1 MIVSRTRRVVS
12 SAAAALVLA
21 SITAGSLV
29 AVPASGADLSFPLL
43 EPATSLNGVEYPDR
57 FIVKFKGA
65 GAVNAGVRHEAYL
78 DASRAVETPLT
89 EVKTMADGAAVA
101 TAEQELTAA
110 QTQAVLQEFST
121 RPDVEYAEVDRWVK
135 PAATPTDP
143 FYPDQW
149 NLSDPIAGMRLNA
162 AWDRSTGAGVRVA
175 VIDTGI
181 TTHRDLAGNVIG
193 GYDFVSDLDVA
204 VDGNGRDNNPQDPGD
219 WCDVPTG
226 NGTERVPSS
235 WHGTHVAG
243 IVAAQANNGVGV
255 TGVAYGAKVQP
266 VRALGACG
274 GWESDIADA
283 IVWAA
288 GGSVANVLD
297 NPTPAKVIN
306 LSLGA
311 DGACDGV
318 FQSAIDTATELGAV
332 VVVAAGNEDQN
343 VANVAPAN
351 CANVISVGATGRDG
365 ARALYSNFG
374 AAVDVSAPGG
384 DFING
389 DESGILS
396 TWNTGNAGP
405 ASESYAFMEG
415 TSMAAPHV
423 AGAAA
428 LMLALNPTLSPAQ
441 VETLMKQSVRP
452 LPVPCSLGCGTGL
465 VDGTAAVTAASVS
478 LRALVA
484 PTPTISGFSAVGY
497 PLDAIPGSWAAGT
510 TFKYQWY
517 RSGIPIFGATG
528 SRHNVTSADIGT
540 VLSVKV
546 TGSKPGYSAAGATS
560 KITLAVPTPFVDVKA
575 GRIFHREISWMA
587 ARHISLGW
595 NNDDGT
601 STYRPLLAVNRDV
614 MARFMYR
621 LAGSPA
627 YKPPVRSP
635 FTDVPTT
642 HVFYKEI
649 AWLAESK
656 VSEGWANRN
665 GTRSFRPYEPVNR
678 DVMAVFMY
686 RLAGFNEYDYAPPA
700 RSPFVDV
707 PTIHVFYK
715 EIAWLAEYKISEGWS
730 VGGSREFRPYNA
742 VNRDVM
748 AAFMYRFDEKFDP
761 VQLAPAP

>member
-1 MIVSRTRRVVS
+1 
-12 SAAAALVLA
+12 
-21 SITAGSLV
+21 
-29 AVPASGADLSFPLL
+29 
-43 EPATSLNGVEYPDR
+43 
-57 FIVKFKGA
+57 
-65 GAVNAGVRHEAYL
+65 
-78 DASRAVETPLT
+78 
-89 EVKTMADGAAVA
+89 
-101 TAEQELTAA
+101 
-110 QTQAVLQEFST
+110 
-121 RPDVEYAEVDRWVK
+121 
-135 PAATPTDP
+135 
-143 FYPDQW
+143 
-149 NLSDPIAGMRLNA
+149 MRLNA

-226 NGTERVPSS
+226 NGTERIPSS

-243 IVAAQANNGVGV
+243 IVAAQANNGLGV
-255 TGVAYGAKVQP
+255 AGVAYGAKVQP

-288 GGSVANVLD
+288 GGSVSNVPA

-318 FQSAIDTATELGAV
+318 FQSAIDTATQRGAV

-374 AAVDVSAPGG
+374 TGVDVSAPGG
-384 DFING
+384 DFVTG
-389 DESGILS
+389 DEGGILS
-396 TWNTGNAGP
+396 TWNSGDTGP
-405 ASESYAFMEG
+405 ASESYAMMEG

-428 LMLALNPTLSPAQ
+428 LMLSLNPALSPAQ
-441 VETLMKQSVRP
+441 VESLMKQSARP
-452 LPVPCSLGCGTGL
+452 LPVPCALGCGTGL
-465 VDGTAAVTAASVS
+465 VDGTAAVAAASAS
-478 LRALVA
+478 LKTFEA
-484 PTPTISGFSAVGY
+484 PTPIITGFSAVGY
-497 PLDAIPGSWAAGT
+497 PLDVVPGSWTAGAT
-510 TFKYQWY
+510 LRYQWY
-517 RSGIPIFGATG
+517 RSGNPIFGATG

-546 TGSKPGYSAAGATS
+546 TGSKPGYRAASATS
-560 KITLAVPTPFVDVKA
+560 KNTLAVPAPFVDVRA

-621 LAGSPA
+621 LAGSLEYAPPA
-627 YKPPVRSP
+627 RSP

-707 PTIHVFYK
+707 PTTHIFYK
-715 EIAWLAEYKISEGWS
+715 EIAWLAESKVSEGWS
-730 VGGSREFRPYNA
+730 VGDNQEFRPYTA

-748 AAFMYRFDEKFDP
+748 AAFMYRFHEKFDA